1 MKQVKAFIER
11 NNEGIYSVYI
21 DLEDTTLNYGIHGTG
36 KTSKEALNDF
46 NTSYKEMKAFYKEK
60 GRDFIEADFSF
71 QYDIASFLSYY
82 SKFIS
87 LAGLQRITGVH
98 QGQLSHYLTGHRK
111 PSKKTAEKI
120 EQKIRNFGEE
130 LAHLEIT

>member
-60 GRDFIEADFSF
+60 GRDFVEADFSF
-71 QYDIASFLSYY
+71 QYDTASFLSYY

-120 EQKIRNFGEE
+120 EQKIRNFGKE